1 MKNEQKILELRN
13 KLVKIYD
20 KIDSLENRM
29 IEVMD
34 EYNDVANELSDIDE
48 ARYTELEVK
57 IIVKRIP
64 KDND

>member
-1 MKNEQKILELRN
+1 MNKEQKIAELRN

-48 ARYTELEVK
+48 ARYTELDVK